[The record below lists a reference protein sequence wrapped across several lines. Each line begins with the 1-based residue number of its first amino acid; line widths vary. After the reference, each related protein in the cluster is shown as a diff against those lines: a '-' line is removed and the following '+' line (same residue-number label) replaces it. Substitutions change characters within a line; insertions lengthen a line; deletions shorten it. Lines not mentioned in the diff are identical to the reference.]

1 MCLNTSV
8 CQTLAQTAEE
18 RSICKSVEIND
29 TKMQQMLSR
38 VFFFFLLQYKM
49 QLQHLIL
56 FDCQIGFKIEML
68 TDFKN

>member
-38 VFFFFLLQYKM
+38 VLFFFFITVQNAAAA
-49 QLQHLIL
+49 
-56 FDCQIGFKIEML
+56 FDFI
-68 TDFKN
+68 